1 MNIGI
6 APTIKFGGG
15 SLMIWAYFC
24 WNKFGPIVTIQGTMN
39 QEKYIKV
46 LQKNLFHFGNE

>member
-6 APTIKFGGG
+6 APMIKFGGG

-24 WNKFGPIVTIQGTMN
+24 WNELGPIVTIQGTMN

-46 LQKNLFHFGNE
+46 LQNKHLPF